1 MTQEEA
7 AKLIEIVER
16 IVENKIQK
24 YALTKE
30 KLAPTAFEEKYMKHY
45 THGMFIDHM
54 LFRKHLHQL
63 EEMGGVQFYTDL
75 DALKAEADPNAE
87 TLYITREPF
96 AMYEY
101 DAESK
106 EFKEL
111 FDPFRVEIVEELP
124 TEDISDRCLYLV
136 PKKIGEV
143 ATTASVYLKENGANK
158 LVVVKAIKENC
169 GLGLKEAKDIAD
181 AVPTYVKENMD
192 ADAAEDLAEKL
203 REAGATVEVQTT
215 KAETLYEE
223 RYQVVLNALKLTR
236 GEVTA
241 APATAAN
248 APAEPGSEADGTY
261 GENAPVPEVTTVDA
275 ATARKDAI
283 NALADNIGLAK
294 TKAATLVD
302 NMPSVLGTYKTKAEA
317 DEIVSLLSET
327 IECIVE
333 ENKSCYTEWLHTET
347 GWEVVGADMDKYYTK
362 EEADAKFGQVEEIPL
377 KEVITCTEVTK
388 EDWDA
393 GLVDLEDTD
402 KKYILTD
409 TGDDYCLYYT
419 YQDGNW
425 VQTDGA
431 DDTLYMADE
440 GTNMYRWTV
449 EGLLLLEQDDTKYV
463 RSLSEL
469 NNVYDPSTYK
479 VVWIK
484 DEGSRFNK
492 RTTYNSYTLVVNA
505 KKSSKIGSGT
515 SYTQLLTNQD
525 GYQYRTGQYNSTT
538 DSVQWGVWQ
547 EHIYAT
553 TNDIGD
559 GNLHLRTAGVKRG
572 TATANAKDRND
583 IEVGEIMPDFAWWQ
597 KRTARKGA
605 TVLYSNIVPER
616 KKFHDN
622 SFYLELCHF
631 RLERSSDNSD
641 FYLMGTTENVYIPN
655 NVDKIYIENWGCT
668 YSDGILINLKMT
680 NGAIT
685 REETVSFER
694 VNSDERLRSFC
705 SVNAVVG
712 IVNFS
717 IRVYA
722 NSWTTIPHKLYL
734 YGYAEDVFVGDYSQ
748 SPCRNFKI
756 LSFNEK
762 DGKWKAVAY
771 SHDSIRC
778 KRHWLKC
785 NIVQGSG
792 GWGSDIECDTWR
804 NFSAPF
810 WGKMEVYPEWA
821 NLTPVAVRRHTRGFR
836 RKLRWA
842 ISGGKESVTTV
853 RYNPVNEMFNRRY
866 VNSGDVF
873 YHPFNC
879 NKFSRDGHFYQ
890 DAYFAEYREG
900 NRRPYIKT
908 LCAHW
913 RRVNGEKNIYEVYK
927 NQDCLHWNFV
937 GIVPQP
943 IIRQF

>member
-143 ATTASVYLKENGANK
+143 AASASVYLKENGADK
-158 LVVVKAIKENC
+158 LVVAKAIRAALS
-169 GLGLKEAKDIAD
+169 LGLKEAKDIAD

-215 KAETLYEE
+215 KSETLYEE
-223 RYQVVLNALKLTR
+223 RHQVILNALKLTR

-241 APATAAN
+241 VPATAAN

-317 DEIVSLLSET
+317 DEIVSQLSET

-377 KEVITCTEVTK
+377 KEVVTCTEVTK

-393 GLVDLEDTD
+393 GLVDLDDTD
-402 KKYILTD
+402 KRYILTD

-484 DEGSRFNK
+484 DEGSRSNK

-597 KRTARKGA
+597 KRTVRKGA
-605 TVLYSNIVPER
+605 TVLVSSLQPKECNYGFP
-616 KKFHDN
+616 K
-622 SFYLELCHF
+622 LELCHID
-631 RLERSSDNSD
+631 LKSNGKSGANEVST
-641 FYLMGTTENVYIPN
+641 GTVDAFIPTTLTN
-655 NVDKIYIENWGCT
+655 RGSMLFYIENWGCKSGFDYAKVELT
-668 YSDGILINLKMT
+668 IKTGNYVNTKTVYIGGRNGLNRAESLYTVDIDFRGYSTATIEATVSWMSYYQFSVRKIPKKLYIYSD
-680 NGAIT
+680 
-685 REETVSFER
+685 
-694 VNSDERLRSFC
+694 LRKTL
-705 SVNAVVG
+705 
-712 IVNFS
+712 
-717 IRVYA
+717 R
-722 NSWTTIPHKLYL
+722 W
-734 YGYAEDVFVGDYSQ
+734 DYSC
-748 SPCRNFKI
+748 SPDNDFKI
-756 LSFNEK
+756 LSFNNTDNE
-762 DGKWKAVAY
+762 WKLVRYKY
-771 SHDSIRC
+771 SSIRC
-778 KRHWLKC
+778 RRHWLKC
-785 NIVQGSG
+785 NLYCDQSG
-792 GWGSDIECDTWR
+792 YFWIERDTWR
-804 NFSAPF
+804 NFSAPTATPL
-810 WGKMEVYPEWA
+810 GNA
-821 NLTPVAVRRHTRGFR
+821 IPVALRRTTKNNGRKRRMHWVMNQGKRMNIYYPYENATEMTYCPFKTRP
-836 RKLRWA
+836 
-842 ISGGKESVTTV
+842 ISWQIRPHV
-853 RYNPVNEMFNRRY
+853 
-866 VNSGDVF
+866 
-873 YHPFNC
+873 
-879 NKFSRDGHFYQ
+879 YQ
-890 DAYFAEYREG
+890 DAYFADYRMG
-900 NRRPYIKT
+900 NRRPYLKSLCMQWRKT
-908 LCAHW
+908 NTTDKCNNSDGDW
-913 RRVNGEKNIYEVYK
+913 RKMG
-927 NQDCLHWNFV
+927 L
-937 GIVPQP
+937 VPQP
-943 IIRQF
+943 IRRQF

>member
-101 DAESK
+101 DAENK

-143 ATTASVYLKENGANK
+143 AVSASVYLKETGANK
-158 LVVVKAIKENC
+158 RVVIIAIKENC
-169 GLGLKEAKDIAD
+169 GLGLKEAKDIAF
-181 AVPTYVKENMD
+181 AAPTYVKKNMD
-192 ADAAEDLAEKL
+192 ANAAEDLAEKL

-223 RYQVVLNALKLTR
+223 RYQVILNTLKLTR

-241 APATAAN
+241 VPATAAN

-261 GENAPVPEVTTVDA
+261 GENAPVVSVVTTVDA

-302 NMPSVLGTYKTKAEA
+302 NMPSVLGTYKTKTEA
-317 DEIVSLLSET
+317 DEVVSQLSET

-377 KEVITCTEVTK
+377 KEVVTCTEVTK

-425 VQTDGA
+425 VQTEGA

-505 KKSSKIGSGT
+505 KKSNIAGSGT

-572 TATANAKDRND
+572 TATANAKYRSD

-597 KRTARKGA
+597 KRTVRKGA
-605 TVLYSNIVPER
+605 TVLLSELCPKECSGIDYP
-616 KKFHDN
+616 K
-622 SFYLELCHF
+622 LELGHIDLSGNLTSVCSGSV
-631 RLERSSDNSD
+631 LA
-641 FYLMGTTENVYIPN
+641 YIPHTVN
-655 NVDKIYIENWGCT
+655 ELFIENWGCT
-668 YSDGILINLKMT
+668 RGSVTAKVTLNFNGTEATVTVGRRTSITSD
-680 NGAIT
+680 
-685 REETVSFER
+685 SFY
-694 VNSDERLRSFC
+694 
-705 SVNAVVG
+705 SVN
-712 IVNFS
+712 
-717 IRVYA
+717 
-722 NSWTTIPHKLYL
+722 IPSHDSGYYDISVKVEYTENNIDKYIKKLYL
-734 YGYAEDVFVGDYSQ
+734 YGRCEDVLSNTDNGGINDKERLQ
-748 SPCRNFKI
+748 SNNRRFYI
-756 LSFNEK
+756 LTFN
-762 DGKWKAVAY
+762 GKWNITPY
-771 SHDSIRC
+771 LFTTIRC

-785 NIVQGSG
+785 NINLKNGRGYSG
-792 GWGSDIECDTWR
+792 IIERGTWR
-804 NFSAPF
+804 NFLAPQDNEINPTTATPIALRRMRQCSKR
-810 WGKMEVYPEWA
+810 WGK
-821 NLTPVAVRRHTRGFR
+821 NGTRT
-836 RKLRWA
+836 KLRWSIDA
-842 ISGGKESVTTV
+842 GLESVFDTPYDLWDEIPSSPFGEKIMGKGLV
-853 RYNPVNEMFNRRY
+853 R
-866 VNSGDVF
+866 D
-873 YHPFNC
+873 
-879 NKFSRDGHFYQ
+879 HFYQ
-890 DAYFAEYREG
+890 DTLFAESRRG
-900 NRRPYIKT
+900 NRRPYIKS
-908 LCAHW
+908 LCTQW
-913 RRVNGEKNIYEVYK
+913 RKAAIYSDYYDGMVGV
-927 NQDCLHWNFV
+927 HWNKI
-937 GIVPQP
+937 GLWAQP
-943 IIRQF
+943 FIRQF